1 MRRWVAW
8 ATTTLLFLLVTF
20 HRFALAVIAA
30 DLMAAFA
37 TAAVGL
43 GGLASV
49 YFYLY
54 GLLQLPSGILADT
67 WGPRR
72 TLTASA
78 LLMAAGA
85 FLFAAAPSL
94 PAAYAGRVLVGLGVA
109 PVLVNTLKLI
119 SEWFPARA
127 FATMIGLTAMV
138 GNLGGFLAGGPFALL
153 VAAVGWRV
161 SFATVGVLT
170 AAVGAALL
178 LAVRDRPPQ
187 AAVRQAAAVPP
198 PPWPAAAALLRD
210 GRIWLPLLTKMG
222 FDMAFFAFF
231 VLWGVPFLT
240 QTSGVSPTVAGF
252 HLSFGALGFMLG
264 GPALG
269 FLSDR
274 VMRERRRPI
283 FFSALAHTALWAL
296 LLSNAPFRPGAGLAA
311 LMAGLGFTSAG
322 LLLCLACA
330 KELSPPETTG
340 IATALVNGGGFFG
353 AAVLQIVL
361 GAMLDSRW
369 EGALV
374 AGARLYP
381 LAAYLRAFSLC
392 LVIMVGTSL
401 AAFFIRE
408 ATVLRTT
415 PAETGGTSGYKK

>member
-8 ATTTLLFLLVTF
+8 AAATFLFLLVTF
-20 HRFALAVIAA
+20 HRFALGVIAA

-72 TLTASA
+72 TLAASA
-78 LLMAAGA
+78 LLMTAGA

-94 PAAYAGRVLVGLGVA
+94 PVAYAGRVLVGLGVA
-109 PVLVNTLKLI
+109 PVLVNTLKLV
-119 SEWFPARA
+119 SAWFPARA

-161 SFATVGVLT
+161 SFATVGAIT
-170 AAVGAALL
+170 AALGAALL
-178 LAVRDRPPQ
+178 LAVRDRPAQ
-187 AAVRQAAAVPP
+187 AAVRPAAGAPAL
-198 PPWPAAAALLRD
+198 WSAAAALLRD
-210 GRIWLPLLTKMG
+210 GRIWLLLMTKMG
-222 FDMAFFAFF
+222 FDMSFFAFF
-231 VLWGVPFLT
+231 VVWGVPFLT
-240 QTSGVSPTVAGF
+240 QTTGVSPTVAGF

-264 GPALG
+264 GPVLG

-283 FFSALAHTALWAL
+283 LLSALAHTALWVL
-296 LLSNAPFRPGAGLAA
+296 FLGSAPLRPGAGLAA
-311 LMAGLGFTSAG
+311 LMAGLGFTAAG

-330 KELSPPETTG
+330 KELSPPETMG
-340 IATALVNGGGFFG
+340 ISTALVNGGGFIG

-361 GAMLDSRW
+361 GAVLDSRW
-369 EGALV
+369 EGAMI
-374 AGARLYP
+374 AGARVYP
-381 LAAYLRAFSLC
+381 LAAYLKAFSLC
-392 LVIMVGTSL
+392 LVIMTGTCL

-408 ATVLRTT
+408 AGVLRTT
-415 PAETGGTSGYKK
+415 PAEAIGTSGYKK

>member
-8 ATTTLLFLLVTF
+8 GAATFLFLLVTF
-20 HRFALAVIAA
+20 HRFALGVIAA

-72 TLTASA
+72 TLAASA
-78 LLMAAGA
+78 LLMTAGA

-94 PAAYAGRVLVGLGVA
+94 PVAYAGRVLVGLGVA

-119 SEWFPARA
+119 SEWFPALA
-127 FATMIGLTAMV
+127 FATMVGLTAMV

-161 SFATVGVLT
+161 SFATVGAIT
-170 AAVGAALL
+170 AALGAALL
-178 LAVRDRPPQ
+178 LAVRDRPAQ
-187 AAVRQAAAVPP
+187 AAVRPAAVAPAL
-198 PPWPAAAALLRD
+198 WPAAAALLRD
-210 GRIWLPLLTKMG
+210 GRIWLLLMTKMG

-231 VLWGVPFLT
+231 VVWGIPFLT
-240 QTSGVSPTVAGF
+240 QTTGVSPTVAGF

-264 GPALG
+264 GPVLG

-283 FFSALAHTALWAL
+283 LLSALAHTALWAL
-296 LLSNAPFRPGAGLAA
+296 FLGSAPLRPGAGLAA
-311 LMAGLGFTSAG
+311 LMAGLGFTAAG

-330 KELSPPETTG
+330 KELSPPETMG
-340 IATALVNGGGFFG
+340 ISTALVNGGGFFG

-361 GAMLDSRW
+361 GAVLDSRW
-369 EGALV
+369 EGAMV
-374 AGARLYP
+374 AGARVYP
-381 LAAYLRAFSLC
+381 LAAYLKAFSLC
-392 LVIMVGTSL
+392 LVIMTGTCL

-408 ATVLRTT
+408 AGVLRTT
-415 PAETGGTSGYKK
+415 PAEAIGTSGYKK

>member
-8 ATTTLLFLLVTF
+8 AAAAFLFLLVTF
-20 HRFALAVIAA
+20 HRFALGVIAA

-43 GGLASV
+43 GGLASI

-72 TLTASA
+72 TLAASA
-78 LLMAAGA
+78 LLMTAGA

-94 PAAYAGRVLVGLGVA
+94 PVAYAGRVLVGLGVA

-119 SEWFPARA
+119 SEWFPALA
-127 FATMIGLTAMV
+127 FATMVGLTAMV

-161 SFATVGVLT
+161 SFATVGAIT
-170 AAVGAALL
+170 AALGAALL
-178 LAVRDRPPQ
+178 LAVRDRPAQ
-187 AAVRQAAAVPP
+187 AAVRPAAVAPAL
-198 PPWPAAAALLRD
+198 WPAAAALLRD
-210 GRIWLPLLTKMG
+210 GRIWLLLMTKMG

-231 VLWGVPFLT
+231 VVWGVPFLT
-240 QTSGVSPTVAGF
+240 QTTGVSPTVAGF

-264 GPALG
+264 GPVLG

-283 FFSALAHTALWAL
+283 LLSALAHTALWAL
-296 LLSNAPFRPGAGLAA
+296 FLGSAPLRPGAGLAA
-311 LMAGLGFTSAG
+311 LMAGLGFTAAG

-330 KELSPPETTG
+330 KELSPPETMG
-340 IATALVNGGGFFG
+340 ISTALVNGGGFLG

-361 GAMLDSRW
+361 GAVLDSRW
-369 EGALV
+369 EGAMV
-374 AGARLYP
+374 AGARVYP
-381 LAAYLRAFSLC
+381 LAAYLKAFSLC
-392 LVIMVGTSL
+392 LVIMTGTCL

-408 ATVLRTT
+408 AGVLRTT
-415 PAETGGTSGYKK
+415 PAEAIGTSGYKK

>member
-8 ATTTLLFLLVTF
+8 AAATFLFLLVTF

-37 TAAVGL
+37 MAAVGL

-72 TLTASA
+72 TLAASA
-78 LLMAAGA
+78 LLMTAGA

-94 PAAYAGRVLVGLGVA
+94 PVAYAGRVLVGLGVA

-119 SEWFPARA
+119 SEWFPALA
-127 FATMIGLTAMV
+127 FATMVGLTAMV

-161 SFATVGVLT
+161 SFATVGAIT
-170 AAVGAALL
+170 AALGAALL
-178 LAVRDRPPQ
+178 LAVQDRPAQ
-187 AAVRQAAAVPP
+187 AAVRPAAVAPAL
-198 PPWPAAAALLRD
+198 WRAAAALLRD
-210 GRIWLPLLTKMG
+210 GRIWPPLMTKIG

-231 VLWGVPFLT
+231 VVWGVPFLT
-240 QTSGVSPTVAGF
+240 QTTGVSPTVAGF
-252 HLSFGALGFMLG
+252 YLSFGALGFMLG
-264 GPALG
+264 GPVLG

-283 FFSALAHTALWAL
+283 LLSALAHTALWAL
-296 LLSNAPFRPGAGLAA
+296 FLGSAPLRPGAGLAA
-311 LMAGLGFTSAG
+311 LMAGLGFTAAG

-330 KELSPPETTG
+330 KELSPPETMG
-340 IATALVNGGGFFG
+340 ISTALVNGGGFFG

-361 GAMLDSRW
+361 GAVLDSRW
-369 EGALV
+369 EGAMI
-374 AGARLYP
+374 AGARVYP
-381 LAAYLRAFSLC
+381 LAAYLKAFSLC
-392 LVIMVGTSL
+392 LVIMTGTCL

-408 ATVLRTT
+408 TGVLRTT
-415 PAETGGTSGYKK
+415 PAEAIGTSGYKK

>member
-1 MRRWVAW
+1 MAW
-8 ATTTLLFLLVTF
+8 GAATLLFLLVTF

-72 TLTASA
+72 TLAASA
-78 LLMAAGA
+78 LLMTAGA

-94 PAAYAGRVLVGLGVA
+94 PVAYAGRVLVGLGVA

-119 SEWFPARA
+119 SEWFPALA
-127 FATMIGLTAMV
+127 FATMVGLTAMV

-161 SFATVGVLT
+161 GFAIVGALT
-170 AAVGAALL
+170 ALVGETLL
-178 LAVRDRPPQ
+178 LAVRDRPAQEPL
-187 AAVRQAAAVPP
+187 RPAAAQPAL
-198 PPWPAAAALLRD
+198 WPAAAALLRD
-210 GRIWLPLLTKMG
+210 GRIWLPLMTKMG

-231 VLWGVPFLT
+231 VVWGVPFLT
-240 QTSGVSPTVAGF
+240 QTAGVSPTVAGF

-269 FLSDR
+269 HLSDR

-283 FFSALAHTALWAL
+283 LLSALAHTALWAL
-296 LLSNAPFRPGAGLAA
+296 FLGSAPLRPGAGLAA
-311 LMAGLGFTSAG
+311 LMAGLGFTAAG

-330 KELSPPETTG
+330 KELSPPETMG
-340 IATALVNGGGFFG
+340 ISTALVNGGGFFG

-361 GAMLDSRW
+361 GAVLDSRW
-369 EGALV
+369 EGAMV
-374 AGARLYP
+374 AGARVYP
-381 LAAYLRAFSLC
+381 LAAYLKAFSLC
-392 LVIMVGTSL
+392 LVIMTGTCL

-408 ATVLRTT
+408 AGVLRTT
-415 PAETGGTSGYKK
+415 PAEAIGTSGYKK

>member
-8 ATTTLLFLLVTF
+8 GAATFLFLLVTF
-20 HRFALAVIAA
+20 HRFALGVIAA

-72 TLTASA
+72 TLAASA
-78 LLMAAGA
+78 LLMTAGA

-94 PAAYAGRVLVGLGVA
+94 PVAYAGRVLVGLGVA

-119 SEWFPARA
+119 SAWFPARA
-127 FATMIGLTAMV
+127 FATMVGLTAMV

-161 SFATVGVLT
+161 GFATVAAIT
-170 AAVGAALL
+170 AALGAALL
-178 LAVRDRPPQ
+178 LAVRDRPAQVAVRP
-187 AAVRQAAAVPP
+187 AAVAPAF
-198 PPWPAAAALLRD
+198 WPATAALLQD
-210 GRIWLPLLTKMG
+210 GRIWLPLMTKMG
-222 FDMAFFAFF
+222 LDMAFFAFF
-231 VLWGVPFLT
+231 VVWGVPFLT
-240 QTSGVSPTVAGF
+240 QTAGVSPTVAGF
-252 HLSFGALGFMLG
+252 YLSFGALGFMLG
-264 GPALG
+264 GPVLG

-274 VMRERRRPI
+274 VTRDRRRPI
-283 FFSALAHTALWAL
+283 LLSTLAHTALWAVL
-296 LLSNAPFRPGAGLAA
+296 LGSAPLRPGPGLAA
-311 LMAGLGFTSAG
+311 LMAGLGFTAAG

-330 KELSPPETTG
+330 RDLSSPETMG
-340 IATALVNGGGFFG
+340 VATALVNGGGFFG

-361 GAMLDSRW
+361 GAILDSRW
-369 EGALV
+369 EGAMV
-374 AGARLYP
+374 AGARVYP
-381 LAAYLRAFSLC
+381 LAAYLKAFSLC
-392 LVIMVGTSL
+392 LIIMLGTCL

-408 ATVLRTT
+408 AGILRTA
-415 PAETGGTSGYKK
+415 PAEAAGTPGYKK

>member
-8 ATTTLLFLLVTF
+8 AAAAFLFLLVTF
-20 HRFALAVIAA
+20 HRFALGVIAA

-72 TLTASA
+72 TLAASA
-78 LLMAAGA
+78 LLMTAGA

-94 PAAYAGRVLVGLGVA
+94 PVAYAGRVLVGLGVA

-119 SEWFPARA
+119 SEWFPALA
-127 FATMIGLTAMV
+127 FATMVGLTAMV

-161 SFATVGVLT
+161 SFATVGAIT
-170 AAVGAALL
+170 AALGAALL
-178 LAVRDRPPQ
+178 LAVRDRPAQ
-187 AAVRQAAAVPP
+187 AAVRPAAVAPAL
-198 PPWPAAAALLRD
+198 WPAAAALLRD
-210 GRIWLPLLTKMG
+210 GRIWLLLMTKMG

-231 VLWGVPFLT
+231 VVWGVPFLT
-240 QTSGVSPTVAGF
+240 QTTGVSPTVAGF

-264 GPALG
+264 GPVLG

-283 FFSALAHTALWAL
+283 LLSALAHTALWAL
-296 LLSNAPFRPGAGLAA
+296 FLGSAPLRPGAGLAA
-311 LMAGLGFTSAG
+311 LMAGLGFTAAG

-330 KELSPPETTG
+330 KELSPPETMG
-340 IATALVNGGGFFG
+340 ISTALVNGGGFFG

-361 GAMLDSRW
+361 GAVLDSRW
-369 EGALV
+369 EGAMV
-374 AGARLYP
+374 AGARVYP

-392 LVIMVGTSL
+392 LVIMTGTCL

-408 ATVLRTT
+408 AGVLRTT
-415 PAETGGTSGYKK
+415 PAEAIGTSGYKK

>member
-8 ATTTLLFLLVTF
+8 AAAAFLFLLVTF
-20 HRFALAVIAA
+20 HRFALGVIAA

-72 TLTASA
+72 TLAASA
-78 LLMAAGA
+78 LLMTAGA

-94 PAAYAGRVLVGLGVA
+94 PVAYAGRVLVGLGVA

-119 SEWFPARA
+119 SEWFPALA
-127 FATMIGLTAMV
+127 FATMVGLTAMV

-161 SFATVGVLT
+161 SFATVGAIT
-170 AAVGAALL
+170 AALGAALL
-178 LAVRDRPPQ
+178 LAVRDRPAQ
-187 AAVRQAAAVPP
+187 AAVRPAAVAPAL
-198 PPWPAAAALLRD
+198 WPAAAALLRD
-210 GRIWLPLLTKMG
+210 GRIWLLLMTKMG

-231 VLWGVPFLT
+231 VVWGVPFLT
-240 QTSGVSPTVAGF
+240 QTTGVSPTVAGF

-264 GPALG
+264 GPVLG

-283 FFSALAHTALWAL
+283 LLSALAHTALWAL
-296 LLSNAPFRPGAGLAA
+296 FLGSAPLRPGAGLAA
-311 LMAGLGFTSAG
+311 LMAGLGFTAAG

-330 KELSPPETTG
+330 KELSPPETMG
-340 IATALVNGGGFFG
+340 ISTALVNGGGFFG

-361 GAMLDSRW
+361 GAVLDSRW
-369 EGALV
+369 EGAMV
-374 AGARLYP
+374 AGARVYP
-381 LAAYLRAFSLC
+381 LAAYLKAFSLC
-392 LVIMVGTSL
+392 LVIMTGTCL

-408 ATVLRTT
+408 AGVLRTT
-415 PAETGGTSGYKK
+415 PAEAIGTSGYKK

>member
-8 ATTTLLFLLVTF
+8 AAAALLFLLVTF
-20 HRFALAVIAA
+20 HRFALGVIAT

-54 GLLQLPSGILADT
+54 GLLQIPSGILADT

-72 TLTASA
+72 TLLASA
-78 LLMAAGA
+78 LLMTAGA

-94 PAAYAGRVLVGLGVA
+94 PVAYAGRVLVGLGVA

-153 VAAVGWRV
+153 VAAVGWRLG
-161 SFATVGVLT
+161 FATVGALT
-170 AAVGAALL
+170 AVLGGALL
-178 LAVRDRPPQ
+178 VAVRDRPAQGPTRP
-187 AAVRQAAAVPP
+187 AAQ
-198 PPWPAAAALLRD
+198 PALWSTAAALIRD

-231 VLWGVPFLT
+231 VVWGVPFLI
-240 QTSGVSPTVAGF
+240 QTAGISPAAAGF

-264 GPALG
+264 GPVLG

-283 FFSALAHTALWAL
+283 LLSALANTALWAL
-296 LLSNAPFRPGAGLAA
+296 LLGSAPPQPGVGLAA

-340 IATALVNGGGFFG
+340 IATALVNGGGFLGG
-353 AAVLQIVL
+353 AILQIVL
-361 GAMLDSRW
+361 GVVLDSGW
-369 EGALV
+369 EGAMV

-381 LAAYLRAFSLC
+381 LAAYLKAFSLC
-392 LVIMVGTSL
+392 LLIMGGTCI
-401 AAFFIRE
+401 AALFIRE
-408 ATVLRTT
+408 AGVLRTT
-415 PAETGGTSGYKK
+415 PGEAAATSRYKK

>member
-8 ATTTLLFLLVTF
+8 AAATFLFLLVTF
-20 HRFALAVIAA
+20 HRFALGVIAA

-72 TLTASA
+72 TLAASA
-78 LLMAAGA
+78 LLMTAGA

-94 PAAYAGRVLVGLGVA
+94 PVAYAGRVLVGLGVA
-109 PVLVNTLKLI
+109 PVLVNTLKLV
-119 SEWFPARA
+119 SAWFPARA

-161 SFATVGVLT
+161 SFATVGAIT
-170 AAVGAALL
+170 AALGAALL
-178 LAVRDRPPQ
+178 LAVRDRPAQ
-187 AAVRQAAAVPP
+187 AAVRPAAVAPAL
-198 PPWPAAAALLRD
+198 WPAAAALLRD
-210 GRIWLPLLTKMG
+210 GRIWLLLMTKMG

-231 VLWGVPFLT
+231 VVWGVPFLT
-240 QTSGVSPTVAGF
+240 QTTGVSPTVAGF

-264 GPALG
+264 GPVLG

-283 FFSALAHTALWAL
+283 LLSALAHTALWAL
-296 LLSNAPFRPGAGLAA
+296 FLGSAPLRPGAGLAA
-311 LMAGLGFTSAG
+311 LMAGLGFTAAG

-330 KELSPPETTG
+330 KELSPPETMG
-340 IATALVNGGGFFG
+340 ISTALVNGGGFFG

-361 GAMLDSRW
+361 GAVLDSRW
-369 EGALV
+369 EGAMV
-374 AGARLYP
+374 AGARVYP
-381 LAAYLRAFSLC
+381 LAAYLKAFSLC
-392 LVIMVGTSL
+392 LVIMTGTCL

-408 ATVLRTT
+408 AGVLRTT
-415 PAETGGTSGYKK
+415 PAEAIGTSGYKK

>member
-1 MRRWVAW
+1 MAW
-8 ATTTLLFLLVTF
+8 AAATFLFLLVTF
-20 HRFALAVIAA
+20 HRFALGVIAA

-72 TLTASA
+72 TLAASA
-78 LLMAAGA
+78 LLMTAGT

-94 PAAYAGRVLVGLGVA
+94 PVAYAGRVLVGLGVA
-109 PVLVNTLKLI
+109 PVLVNTLKLV
-119 SEWFPARA
+119 SAWFPARA

-161 SFATVGVLT
+161 SFATVGAIT
-170 AAVGAALL
+170 AALGAALL
-178 LAVRDRPPQ
+178 LAVRDRPAQ
-187 AAVRQAAAVPP
+187 AAVRPAAVAPAL
-198 PPWPAAAALLRD
+198 WPAAAALLRD
-210 GRIWLPLLTKMG
+210 GRIWLLLMTKMG
-222 FDMAFFAFF
+222 FDMSFFAFF
-231 VLWGVPFLT
+231 VVWGVPFLT
-240 QTSGVSPTVAGF
+240 QTTGVSPTVAGF

-264 GPALG
+264 GPVLG

-283 FFSALAHTALWAL
+283 LLSALAHTALWAL
-296 LLSNAPFRPGAGLAA
+296 FLGSAPLRPGAGLAA
-311 LMAGLGFTSAG
+311 LMAGLGFTAAG

-330 KELSPPETTG
+330 KELSPPETMG
-340 IATALVNGGGFFG
+340 ISTALVNGGGFIG

-361 GAMLDSRW
+361 GAVLDSRW
-369 EGALV
+369 EGAMV
-374 AGARLYP
+374 AGARVYP
-381 LAAYLRAFSLC
+381 LAAYLKAFSLC
-392 LVIMVGTSL
+392 LVIMTGTCL

-408 ATVLRTT
+408 AGVLRTT
-415 PAETGGTSGYKK
+415 PAEAIGTSGYKK

>member
-8 ATTTLLFLLVTF
+8 AAATLLFLLVTF
-20 HRFALAVIAA
+20 HRFALGVIAA

-72 TLTASA
+72 TLAASA
-78 LLMAAGA
+78 LLMTAGA

-94 PAAYAGRVLVGLGVA
+94 PVAYAGRVLVGLGVA

-127 FATMIGLTAMV
+127 FATMVGLTAMV

-161 SFATVGVLT
+161 SFATVGAIT
-170 AAVGAALL
+170 AALGAALL
-178 LAVRDRPPQ
+178 LAVRDRPAR
-187 AAVRQAAAVPP
+187 AAVRPAAVAPAL
-198 PPWPAAAALLRD
+198 WPAAAALLRD
-210 GRIWLPLLTKMG
+210 GRIWLLLMTKMG

-231 VLWGVPFLT
+231 VVWGIPFLT
-240 QTSGVSPTVAGF
+240 QTTGVSPTVAGF

-264 GPALG
+264 GPVLG

-283 FFSALAHTALWAL
+283 LLSALAHTALWAL
-296 LLSNAPFRPGAGLAA
+296 FLGSAPLRPGAGLAA
-311 LMAGLGFTSAG
+311 LMAGLGFTAAG

-330 KELSPPETTG
+330 KELSPPETMG
-340 IATALVNGGGFFG
+340 ISTALVNGGGFFG

-361 GAMLDSRW
+361 GAVLDSRW
-369 EGALV
+369 EGAMV
-374 AGARLYP
+374 AGARVYP
-381 LAAYLRAFSLC
+381 LAAYLKAFSLC
-392 LVIMVGTSL
+392 LVIMTGTCL

-408 ATVLRTT
+408 AGVLRTT
-415 PAETGGTSGYKK
+415 PAEAIGTSGYKK

>member
-8 ATTTLLFLLVTF
+8 AAATLLFLLVTF
-20 HRFALAVIAA
+20 HRFALGVIAA

-72 TLTASA
+72 TLAASA
-78 LLMAAGA
+78 LLMTAGA

-94 PAAYAGRVLVGLGVA
+94 PVAYAGRVLVGLGVA

-119 SEWFPARA
+119 SEWFPALA
-127 FATMIGLTAMV
+127 FATMVGLTAMV

-161 SFATVGVLT
+161 SFATVGAIT
-170 AAVGAALL
+170 AALGAALL
-178 LAVRDRPPQ
+178 LAVRDRPAQ
-187 AAVRQAAAVPP
+187 AAVRPAAVAPAL
-198 PPWPAAAALLRD
+198 WPAAAALLRD
-210 GRIWLPLLTKMG
+210 GRIWLLLMTKMG

-231 VLWGVPFLT
+231 VVWGVPFLT
-240 QTSGVSPTVAGF
+240 QTTGVSPTVAGF

-264 GPALG
+264 GPVLG

-283 FFSALAHTALWAL
+283 LLSALAHTALWAL
-296 LLSNAPFRPGAGLAA
+296 FLGSAPLRPGAGLAA
-311 LMAGLGFTSAG
+311 LMAGLGFTAAG

-330 KELSPPETTG
+330 KELSPPETMG
-340 IATALVNGGGFFG
+340 ISTALVNGGGFFG

-361 GAMLDSRW
+361 GAVLDSRW
-369 EGALV
+369 EGAMV
-374 AGARLYP
+374 AGARVYP
-381 LAAYLRAFSLC
+381 LAAYLKAFSLC
-392 LVIMVGTSL
+392 LVIMTGTCL

-408 ATVLRTT
+408 AGVLRTT
-415 PAETGGTSGYKK
+415 PAEAIGTSGYKK

>member
-8 ATTTLLFLLVTF
+8 AAATFLFLLVTF
-20 HRFALAVIAA
+20 HRFALGVIAA

-72 TLTASA
+72 TLAASA
-78 LLMAAGA
+78 LLMTAGA

-94 PAAYAGRVLVGLGVA
+94 PVAYAGRVLVGLGVA
-109 PVLVNTLKLI
+109 PVLVNTLKLV
-119 SEWFPARA
+119 SAWFPARA

-161 SFATVGVLT
+161 SFATVGAIT
-170 AAVGAALL
+170 AALGAALL
-178 LAVRDRPPQ
+178 LAVRDRPAQ
-187 AAVRQAAAVPP
+187 AAVRPAAVAPAL
-198 PPWPAAAALLRD
+198 WPAAATLLRD
-210 GRIWLPLLTKMG
+210 GRIWLLLMTKMG
-222 FDMAFFAFF
+222 FDMSFFAFF
-231 VLWGVPFLT
+231 VVWGVPFLT
-240 QTSGVSPTVAGF
+240 QTTGVSPTVAGF

-264 GPALG
+264 GPVLG

-283 FFSALAHTALWAL
+283 LLSALAHTALWAL
-296 LLSNAPFRPGAGLAA
+296 FLGSAPLRPGAGLAA
-311 LMAGLGFTSAG
+311 LMAGLGFTAAG

-330 KELSPPETTG
+330 KELSPPETMG
-340 IATALVNGGGFFG
+340 ISTALVNGGGFFG

-361 GAMLDSRW
+361 GAVLDSRW
-369 EGALV
+369 EGAMV
-374 AGARLYP
+374 AGARVYP
-381 LAAYLRAFSLC
+381 LAAYLKAFSLC
-392 LVIMVGTSL
+392 LVIMTGTCL

-408 ATVLRTT
+408 AGVLRTA
-415 PAETGGTSGYKK
+415 PAEAIGTSGYKK

>member
-8 ATTTLLFLLVTF
+8 AAATFLFLLVTF
-20 HRFALAVIAA
+20 HRFALGVIAA

-72 TLTASA
+72 TLAASA
-78 LLMAAGA
+78 LLMTAGA

-94 PAAYAGRVLVGLGVA
+94 PVAYAGRVLVGLGVA

-119 SEWFPARA
+119 SEWFPALA
-127 FATMIGLTAMV
+127 FATMVGLTAMV

-161 SFATVGVLT
+161 SFATVGAIT
-170 AAVGAALL
+170 AALGAALL
-178 LAVRDRPPQ
+178 LAVRDRPAQ
-187 AAVRQAAAVPP
+187 AAVRPAAVAPAL
-198 PPWPAAAALLRD
+198 WPAAAALLRD
-210 GRIWLPLLTKMG
+210 GRIWLLLMTKMG

-231 VLWGVPFLT
+231 VVWGVPFLT
-240 QTSGVSPTVAGF
+240 QTTGVSPTVAGF

-264 GPALG
+264 GPVLG

-283 FFSALAHTALWAL
+283 LLSALAHTALWAL
-296 LLSNAPFRPGAGLAA
+296 FLGSAPLRPGAGLAA
-311 LMAGLGFTSAG
+311 LMAGLGFTAAG

-330 KELSPPETTG
+330 KELSPPETMG
-340 IATALVNGGGFFG
+340 ISTALVNGGGFFG

-361 GAMLDSRW
+361 GAVLDSRW
-369 EGALV
+369 EGAMV
-374 AGARLYP
+374 AGARVYP
-381 LAAYLRAFSLC
+381 LAAYLKAFSLC
-392 LVIMVGTSL
+392 LVIMTGTCL

-408 ATVLRTT
+408 AGVLRTT
-415 PAETGGTSGYKK
+415 PAEAIGTSGYKK

>member
-8 ATTTLLFLLVTF
+8 AAATFLFLLVTF
-20 HRFALAVIAA
+20 HRFALGVIAA

-72 TLTASA
+72 TLAASA
-78 LLMAAGA
+78 LLMTAGA

-94 PAAYAGRVLVGLGVA
+94 PVAYAGRVLVGLGVA

-119 SEWFPARA
+119 SEWFPALA
-127 FATMIGLTAMV
+127 FATMVGLTAMV

-161 SFATVGVLT
+161 SFATVGAIT
-170 AAVGAALL
+170 AALGAALL
-178 LAVRDRPPQ
+178 LAVRDRPAQ
-187 AAVRQAAAVPP
+187 AAVRPAAVAPAL
-198 PPWPAAAALLRD
+198 WPAAAALLRD
-210 GRIWLPLLTKMG
+210 GRIWLLLMTKMG

-231 VLWGVPFLT
+231 VVWGIPFLT
-240 QTSGVSPTVAGF
+240 QTTGVSPTVAGF

-264 GPALG
+264 GPVLG

-283 FFSALAHTALWAL
+283 LLSALAHTALWAL
-296 LLSNAPFRPGAGLAA
+296 FLGSAPLRPGAGLAA
-311 LMAGLGFTSAG
+311 LMAGLGFTAAG

-330 KELSPPETTG
+330 KELSPPETMG
-340 IATALVNGGGFFG
+340 IWTALVNGGGFFG

-361 GAMLDSRW
+361 GAVLDSRW
-369 EGALV
+369 EGAMV
-374 AGARLYP
+374 AGARVYP
-381 LAAYLRAFSLC
+381 LAAYLKAFSLC
-392 LVIMVGTSL
+392 LVIMTGTCL

-408 ATVLRTT
+408 AGVLRTT
-415 PAETGGTSGYKK
+415 PAEAIGTSGYKK

>member
-8 ATTTLLFLLVTF
+8 AAATLLFLLVTF
-20 HRFALAVIAA
+20 HRFALGVIAA

-37 TAAVGL
+37 TAAVEL

-72 TLTASA
+72 TLAASA
-78 LLMAAGA
+78 LLMTAGA

-94 PAAYAGRVLVGLGVA
+94 PVAYAGRVLVGLGVA

-127 FATMIGLTAMV
+127 FATMVGLTAMV

-161 SFATVGVLT
+161 SFATVGAIT
-170 AAVGAALL
+170 AALGAALL
-178 LAVRDRPPQ
+178 LAVRDRP
-187 AAVRQAAAVPP
+187 AHAAARPASVPP
-198 PPWPAAAALLRD
+198 ALWPAAAALLRD
-210 GRIWLPLLTKMG
+210 GRIWLLLMTKMG

-231 VLWGVPFLT
+231 VVWGIPFLT
-240 QTSGVSPTVAGF
+240 QTTGVSPTVAGF

-264 GPALG
+264 GPVLG

-283 FFSALAHTALWAL
+283 LLSALAHTALWAL
-296 LLSNAPFRPGAGLAA
+296 FLGSAPLRPGAGLAA
-311 LMAGLGFTSAG
+311 LMAGLGFTAAG

-330 KELSPPETTG
+330 KELSPPETMG
-340 IATALVNGGGFFG
+340 ISTALVNGGGFFG

-361 GAMLDSRW
+361 GAVLDSRW
-369 EGALV
+369 EGAMV
-374 AGARLYP
+374 AGARVYP
-381 LAAYLRAFSLC
+381 LAAYLKAFSLC
-392 LVIMVGTSL
+392 LVIMTGTCL

-408 ATVLRTT
+408 AGVLRTT
-415 PAETGGTSGYKK
+415 PAEAIGTSGYKK

>member
-8 ATTTLLFLLVTF
+8 AAATFLFLLVTF
-20 HRFALAVIAA
+20 HRFALGVIAA

-78 LLMAAGA
+78 LLMTAGA

-109 PVLVNTLKLI
+109 PVLVNTLKLVT
-119 SEWFPARA
+119 EWFPARA
-127 FATMIGLTAMV
+127 FATMVGLTAMV

-161 SFATVGVLT
+161 SFATVGAIT
-170 AAVGAALL
+170 AALGAALL
-178 LAVRDRPPQ
+178 LAVRDRPAQ
-187 AAVRQAAAVPP
+187 AAVRPAAVAPAL
-198 PPWPAAAALLRD
+198 WSAAAALLRD
-210 GRIWLPLLTKMG
+210 GRIWPPLMTKIG

-231 VLWGVPFLT
+231 VVWGVPFLT
-240 QTSGVSPTVAGF
+240 QTTGVSPTVAGF
-252 HLSFGALGFMLG
+252 YLSFGALGFMLG
-264 GPALG
+264 GPVLG

-283 FFSALAHTALWAL
+283 LLSALAHTALWAL
-296 LLSNAPFRPGAGLAA
+296 FLGSAPLRPGAGLAA
-311 LMAGLGFTSAG
+311 LMAGLGFTAAG

-330 KELSPPETTG
+330 KELSPPETMG
-340 IATALVNGGGFFG
+340 ISTALVNGGGFFG

-361 GAMLDSRW
+361 GAVLDSRW
-369 EGALV
+369 EGAMI
-374 AGARLYP
+374 AGARVYP
-381 LAAYLRAFSLC
+381 LAAYLKAFSLC
-392 LVIMVGTSL
+392 LVIMTGTCL

-408 ATVLRTT
+408 AGVLRTT
-415 PAETGGTSGYKK
+415 PAEAIGTSGYKK

>member
-8 ATTTLLFLLVTF
+8 AAATFLFLLVTF
-20 HRFALAVIAA
+20 HRFALGVIAA

-72 TLTASA
+72 TLAASA
-78 LLMAAGA
+78 LLMTAGA

-94 PAAYAGRVLVGLGVA
+94 PVAYAGRVLVGLGVA

-119 SEWFPARA
+119 SEWFPALA
-127 FATMIGLTAMV
+127 FATMVGLTAMV

-161 SFATVGVLT
+161 SFATVGAIT
-170 AAVGAALL
+170 AALGAALL
-178 LAVRDRPPQ
+178 LAVRDRPAQ
-187 AAVRQAAAVPP
+187 AAVRPAAVAPAL
-198 PPWPAAAALLRD
+198 WPAAAALLRD
-210 GRIWLPLLTKMG
+210 GRIWLLLMTKMG

-231 VLWGVPFLT
+231 VVWGVPFLT
-240 QTSGVSPTVAGF
+240 QTTGVSPTVAGF

-264 GPALG
+264 GPVLG

-283 FFSALAHTALWAL
+283 LLSALAHTALWAL
-296 LLSNAPFRPGAGLAA
+296 FLGSAPLRPGAGLAA
-311 LMAGLGFTSAG
+311 LMAGLGFTAAG

-330 KELSPPETTG
+330 KELSPPETMG
-340 IATALVNGGGFFG
+340 ISTALVNGGGFLG

-361 GAMLDSRW
+361 GAVLDSRW
-369 EGALV
+369 EGAMV
-374 AGARLYP
+374 AGARVYP
-381 LAAYLRAFSLC
+381 LAAYLKAFSLC
-392 LVIMVGTSL
+392 LVIMTGTCL

-408 ATVLRTT
+408 AGVLRTT
-415 PAETGGTSGYKK
+415 PAEAIGTSGYKK